1 MSVEVE
7 VRAVRAGFG
16 DTEVLRGVDLRLTR
30 GSLTAVLGP
39 SGCGKTTLLRV
50 LAGFHQVDSGTVVI
64 DGRVV
69 DDGRH
74 RVAPERRRVAVVPQE
89 GALFPHLTALGN
101 IEYGLSR
108 AERRGPRA
116 TDMLELV
123 GLAGHGGRFPHELS
137 GGQQQRV
144 AVARALAP
152 GPDVVTL
159 DEPFSA
165 LDAHLREEL
174 RRDVRELIRAEGAT
188 ALLVTHDQGE
198 ALALADEV
206 AVMHEG
212 VVVQQGSPHDVY
224 QRPATAW
231 VAGFVGDATILSAET
246 GDDGSFTTE
255 LGPVVAADGARGTQV
270 LIRPEQLVESDHG
283 AEAVVESVEFHGH
296 SSIVVCRLVSGT
308 RLVAR
313 ASGRPPTVGARWRLA
328 VDGPVWAL
336 PG

>member
-7 VRAVRAGFG
+7 VRDVRAGFG
-16 DTEVLRGVDLRLTR
+16 DTEVLRGVDLSLPR

-50 LAGFHQVDSGTVVI
+50 LAGFHAADAGSVVV

-69 DDGRH
+69 DDGRR
-74 RVAPERRRVAVVPQE
+74 RVPPERRRVAVVPQE
-89 GALFPHLTALGN
+89 GALFPHLTALEN
-101 IEYGLSR
+101 IAYGLPRSQ
-108 AERRGPRA
+108 RRGPRA
-116 TDMLELV
+116 AAMLELV
-123 GLAGHGGRFPHELS
+123 GLAGHGDRFPDELS

-174 RRDVRELIRAEGAT
+174 RRDVRDLIRAEGVT

-206 AVMHEG
+206 AVMHDG
-212 VVVQQGSPHDVY
+212 VVVQQATPQDVY
-224 QRPATAW
+224 HRPATAW
-231 VAGFVGDATILSAET
+231 VAGFVGDATILPA
-246 GDDGSFTTE
+246 DGGVDGRLTTE
-255 LGPVVAADGARGTQV
+255 LGVVSTTVGAPGSQV
-270 LIRPEQLVESDHG
+270 LIRPEQLVESNQG
-283 AEAVVESVEFHGH
+283 VEVVVESVEFHGH
-296 SSIVVCRLVSGT
+296 SSIVRGRLPSGRLV
-308 RLVAR
+308 LAR
-313 ASGRPPTVGARWRLA
+313 ASGPPPAVGDRWGLA
-328 VDGPVWAL
+328 VEGPVWTL
-336 PG
+336 PA

>member
-1 MSVEVE
+1 
-7 VRAVRAGFG
+7 
-16 DTEVLRGVDLRLTR
+16 
-30 GSLTAVLGP
+30 
-39 SGCGKTTLLRV
+39 
-50 LAGFHQVDSGTVVI
+50 
-64 DGRVV
+64 
-69 DDGRH
+69 
-74 RVAPERRRVAVVPQE
+74 
-89 GALFPHLTALGN
+89 
-101 IEYGLSR
+101 
-108 AERRGPRA
+108 
-116 TDMLELV
+116 
-123 GLAGHGGRFPHELS
+123 
-137 GGQQQRV
+137 
-144 AVARALAP
+144 
-152 GPDVVTL
+152 
-159 DEPFSA
+159 
-165 LDAHLREEL
+165 
-174 RRDVRELIRAEGAT
+174 
-188 ALLVTHDQGE
+188 
-198 ALALADEV
+198 
-206 AVMHEG
+206 MHEG

-231 VAGFVGDATILSAET
+231 VAGFVGDATILPAET